1 MIDLNLNKPAVYLVR
16 IAVGVAIAVFLLR
29 MFKQPIVKI
38 LNFIKVPKQ
47 YIAMFA
53 FLGKYKIDIAI
64 VILLLLL
71 SLAYTQDMNFDEKK
85 PTEQAELVVET
96 FNNAVGAPPKFRKA
110 QRRRYGKVNFLDGDK
125 YHRGRKIFQRNVTF
139 KNEKI

>member
-1 MIDLNLNKPAVYLVR
+1 MIDLNLNSEAVHLVR
-16 IAVGVAIAVFLLR
+16 IAIGIAIVVFLLR
-29 MFKQPIVKI
+29 MFRQPIVKI
-38 LNFIKVPKQ
+38 LNYIKIPKE

-71 SLAYTQDMNFDEKK
+71 SLAYTQDMNFDEKQ

-96 FNNAVGAPPKFRKA
+96 FNAE
-110 QRRRYGKVNFLDGDK
+110 DK
-125 YHRGRKIFQRNVTF
+125 NRSL
-139 KNEKI
+139 

>member
-1 MIDLNLNKPAVYLVR
+1 MIDLNLNSEAVHLIR
-16 IAVGVAIAVFLLR
+16 IAVGIAIAVFLLR
-29 MFKQPIVKI
+29 MFRQPIVKI
-38 LNFIKVPKQ
+38 LNYIKIPKE

-71 SLAYTQDMNFDEKK
+71 SLAYTQDMNFDEKQ

-96 FNNAVGAPPKFRKA
+96 MNNFD
-110 QRRRYGKVNFLDGDK
+110 VNK
-125 YHRGRKIFQRNVTF
+125 RI
-139 KNEKI
+139 